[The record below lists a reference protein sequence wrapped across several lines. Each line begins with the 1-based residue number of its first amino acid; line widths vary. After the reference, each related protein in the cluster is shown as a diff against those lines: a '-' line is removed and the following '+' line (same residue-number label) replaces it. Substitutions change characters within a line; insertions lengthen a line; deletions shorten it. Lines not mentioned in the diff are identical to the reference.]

1 MAISRFQ
8 KLSNNLSQLPLP
20 FQISDDYR
28 EEVFLLLPENS
39 SAFGYLEKFFSQ
51 KNFAS
56 AQFSSLI
63 LKGEKACGKTHLLN
77 IFAHKSNAQFLDITK
92 NPSEIFCENKFY
104 ILEDIE
110 KITDE
115 EWLLRMINFAAEAKS
130 FLIFSVGENPKFRL
144 KDLNSRLK
152 NIFIA
157 EIKNPDFESIKQLL
171 ANFLSRRQI
180 NLVAKDI
187 NFIAKNI
194 DRTYEAILSAVKK
207 YEMQ

>member
-1 MAISRFQ
+1 MPNMAISRFQ

-115 EWLLRMINFAAEAKS
+115 EWLLRMINFAAE
-130 FLIFSVGENPKFRL
+130 
-144 KDLNSRLK
+144 
-152 NIFIA
+152 
-157 EIKNPDFESIKQLL
+157 IKNPDFESIKQLL